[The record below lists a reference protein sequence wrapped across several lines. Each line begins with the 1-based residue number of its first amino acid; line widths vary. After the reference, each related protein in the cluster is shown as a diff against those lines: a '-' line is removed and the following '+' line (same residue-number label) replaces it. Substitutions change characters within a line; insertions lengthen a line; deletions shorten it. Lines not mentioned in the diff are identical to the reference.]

1 MSDDESDNLTN
12 TAGKGKSAGD
22 PPGPSQPLSH
32 ESLEAIAS
40 LVAEKLRASMSN
52 PVKDVGSTS
61 AGKQIITHTH
71 ARHRVCQVGIKR
83 KCAKWA

>member
-61 AGKQIITHTH
+61 AGKQIITHTRTH
-71 ARHRVCQVGIKR
+71 AIEY
-83 KCAKWA
+83 AKWA